1 MPNENS
7 FLEKALLVQVE
18 TTKVRRIL
26 NFENSFEEFRDL
38 ARSAGANVLEEIKGK
53 QELAS
58 PRYFIQKG
66 KLEEIKQA
74 VHKNKIGLVIFN
86 HALSPS
92 QERNIERYLK
102 ARVLDR
108 TGLILDIFAR
118 RAFSHI
124 GKLQVELAQ
133 LSHLSTRLV
142 RGWSHLERQKGGI
155 GLRGPGETQLETDRR
170 LIGNR
175 IKALKKK
182 LTKSHNQKSL
192 NRYARKKGKNK
203 IVALVGYT
211 NAGKTTLFNALT
223 GGDEYQA
230 DQLFATLDSVTRK
243 NLSPGSRA
251 ILFTDTV
258 GFISE
263 IPTELIES
271 FKTTL
276 DDLRSADL
284 LIHLV
289 DINDPE
295 KDLKQKEVS
304 RILKDLNVDK
314 IPQLL
319 VNNKID
325 YLSEKKQ
332 QELEFQHPEEL
343 FISAEKNIGI
353 EPLKEKI
360 LERISNGLFKGWVAD
375 LLVDQVE
382 FSDLILVSKTDL
394 VDAQNLKKLIAIIKT
409 LNTKAKII
417 PIIKGE
423 VELDEV
429 LNTGLFDFEEAQKA
443 PGWLKEMRGEHS
455 ISHQAS
461 AARAK
466 LYEEGCVCD
475 EVIKDNEWHLKL
487 SIGNDLLT
495 DYLNSSQLKI
505 LHDENQQ
512 SLEVGE
518 PGRT

>member
-38 ARSAGANVLEEIKGK
+38 ARSAGANV
-53 QELAS
+53 
-58 PRYFIQKG
+58 
-66 KLEEIKQA
+66 LEEIKQA

-182 LTKSHNQKSL
+182 LSKSHNQKSL

-276 DDLRSADL
+276 DDLKSADL

-295 KDLKQKEVS
+295 KDLKQKEVT
-304 RILKDLNVDK
+304 RILKDLNVEK

-325 YLSEKKQ
+325 YLSENKQ

-353 EPLKEKI
+353 ELLKEKI
-360 LERISNGLFKGWVAD
+360 LERISNGLFKGWV
-375 LLVDQVE
+375 
-382 FSDLILVSKTDL
+382 T
-394 VDAQNLKKLIAIIKT
+394 
-409 LNTKAKII
+409 
-417 PIIKGE
+417 
-423 VELDEV
+423 
-429 LNTGLFDFEEAQKA
+429 
-443 PGWLKEMRGEHS
+443 

-461 AARAK
+461 ATRAK
-466 LYEEGCVCD
+466 LYEEGCVRD

-487 SIGNDLLT
+487 NIGNDLLT

-512 SLEVGE
+512 PLEVGE

>member
-1 MPNENS
+1 MSKENS
-7 FLEKALLVQVE
+7 FLERALLVQVE

-74 VHKNKIGLVIFN
+74 AHKNKIGLVIFN

-108 TGLILDIFAR
+108 TSLILDIFAR

-175 IKALKKK
+175 IKSLKKK

-295 KDLKQKEVS
+295 KDLKQKEVT
-304 RILKDLNVDK
+304 RILQDLNVDK

-332 QELEFQHPEEL
+332 QELEFQNPEEL

-360 LERISNGLFKGWVAD
+360 LERISNGLFKGWV
-375 LLVDQVE
+375 
-382 FSDLILVSKTDL
+382 
-394 VDAQNLKKLIAIIKT
+394 
-409 LNTKAKII
+409 
-417 PIIKGE
+417 
-423 VELDEV
+423 
-429 LNTGLFDFEEAQKA
+429 
-443 PGWLKEMRGEHS
+443 S
-455 ISHQAS
+455 ISHQES

-466 LYEEGCVCD
+466 LYEEGCVHD

-487 SIGNDLLT
+487 NIGNDLLT

-512 SLEVGE
+512 PLEVGE
-518 PGRT
+518 SGRT